1 MGLTQSKLAV
11 GDLIFD
17 ARLLAEN
24 PFRFHPLLA
33 SELSGTVLIVLNIR
47 AGAIVC
53 PSTPRFCCEVL
64 R

>member
-1 MGLTQSKLAV
+1 MGLIQSKLAV

-33 SELSGTVLIVLNIR
+33 SDLSGTVLIVFKIR
-47 AGAIVC
+47 RWCDRLPIYSA
-53 PSTPRFCCEVL
+53 VL
-64 R
+64 L